1 MRRVA
6 YISADLGVPV
16 FGRKGCSIHVQEVIR
31 AFRSMGMEID
41 LFAARP
47 EGTPPSGLKSVV
59 LHELPAAAGSDRA
72 AREQAALVANDVLQA
87 VLEREGPFDMVYE
100 RYSLWS
106 FAGMEYARA
115 AQVPGLLE
123 VNAPLIEEQAQHR
136 GLVDRASA
144 LQVAKRVFAS
154 ADVLI
159 AVSDAVKSYLEQYP
173 AAAGRVHVIA
183 NGVNPNRFPLDLPP
197 SWPRLAGTFTVGFI
211 GTLKPWHGLATLA
224 EAFALFHRANPK
236 SCLLIVGD
244 GPERERFQE
253 DLAARGV
260 REAAYFTGSVA
271 PEEVPGL
278 LASMDVGVA
287 PYPSSQGF
295 YFSPLKVYEYLAAGL
310 PVVASSI
317 GQLADLIEDGVNGLL
332 CPPGDAVALS
342 GALARLS
349 CDLAWRQRLGQAAR
363 AIVLRRHTWDRV
375 VQRIVGLAESVGKC
389 ERLVVTGA
397 VRVE

>member
-1 MRRVA
+1 
-6 YISADLGVPV
+6 
-16 FGRKGCSIHVQEVIR
+16 VQEVIR
-31 AFRSMGMEID
+31 AFSSMGMEID
-41 LFAARP
+41 LFTARP
-47 EGTPPSGLKSVV
+47 EGTPPSGLNSVV
-59 LHELPAAAGSDRA
+59 LHELPAAAGSDGA
-72 AREQAALVANDVLQA
+72 AREQAALAANDVLQA

-106 FAGMEYARA
+106 FAGMEYARS
-115 AQVPGLLE
+115 AQAPGLLE
-123 VNAPLIEEQAQHR
+123 VNAPLIEEQAEHR

-144 LQVAKRVFAS
+144 LQVAERVFAS

-159 AVSDAVKSYLEQYP
+159 AVSDSVKSYLEQYP
-173 AAAGRVHVIA
+173 AAAGRIHVIA
-183 NGVNPNRFPLDLPP
+183 NGVNPNRFPPDLAP
-197 SWPRLAGTFTVGFI
+197 SWPRVAGTFTVGFV

-224 EAFALFHRANPK
+224 EAFALFYRANPK

-244 GPERERFQE
+244 GPERERFQQ

-260 REAAYFTGSVA
+260 REGAYFTGSVA

-278 LASMDVGVA
+278 LASMDIGVA

-332 CPPGDAVALS
+332 CPPGDAVALAGS
-342 GALARLS
+342 MARLS
-349 CDLAWRQRLGQAAR
+349 CDPAWRKRLGQAAR
-363 AIVLRRHTWDRV
+363 ATVLRQHTWDRV
-375 VQRIVGLAESVGKC
+375 VAHIVGLAQSVSKR
-389 ERLVVTGA
+389 ERLVASG
-397 VRVE
+397 EW